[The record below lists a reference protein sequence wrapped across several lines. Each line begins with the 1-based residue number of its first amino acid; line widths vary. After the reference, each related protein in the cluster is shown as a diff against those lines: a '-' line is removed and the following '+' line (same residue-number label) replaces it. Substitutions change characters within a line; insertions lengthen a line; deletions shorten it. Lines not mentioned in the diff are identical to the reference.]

1 MAESEFLGVLQEI
14 RASLGRIE
22 TRLDHH
28 AEAALRDT
36 ARVDGLE
43 ARVQQLEELLG

>member
-1 MAESEFLGVLQEI
+1 VLQEI
-14 RASLGRIE
+14 QSALNRIE
-22 TRLDHH
+22 TRLDHQ

-43 ARVQQLEELLG
+43 ARVQRLEDLIS